1 MRAWA
6 VRIALVT
13 AAACAGACA
22 ARVPPAPPAVTT
34 PKFPEFLFPAVPPGL
49 GTPAA
54 IERHD
59 IGWQWLQAGDLRAA
73 ERNFSSAL
81 KQSAAMYPAEVGLGY
96 VALARKDLKESLLH
110 FDKAVVANPRYAPAL
125 AGRAEVLLATN
136 QREEAL
142 VSLEAAL
149 AADPSLSSVRSR
161 LEVLR
166 FRSQQDDIAGARK
179 LAESGRLD
187 EARAVYQAAIARSP
201 QSPFLHRELA
211 DVERKASNLDAALEH
226 AQRAAELEP
235 DEPRTHLLLGDIFE
249 ATGDFARAADELETA
264 ARLLP
269 DETLAERIGSLRARA
284 AFAAMPA
291 EYREIGTAPTVTR
304 AQLAALLAVRLEP
317 LLAQARRVNA
327 IVITDTRGIWASPYI
342 LAAARSGVMEVYP
355 NHTFQPEALVRRV
368 DLAQAVSRV
377 LELIAARDPQL
388 AASWRGARDRTFP
401 DVGPRHLNFPAASLA
416 VEAGVMA
423 TAADGTF
430 QLTRPVTGAEAVAA
444 VDKLQ
449 ELGDRSSR

>member
-13 AAACAGACA
+13 IATYAAACA

-34 PKFPEFLFPAVPPGL
+34 PKFPEFLFPAVPAGL

-73 ERNFSSAL
+73 ERNFSSSL

-96 VALARKDLKESLLH
+96 VALARKNLKESLLH

-166 FRSQQDDIAGARK
+166 FRSQQEDIAGARK
-179 LAESGRLD
+179 LAESGRLE
-187 EARAVYQAAIARSP
+187 EARAAYQAAIARSP

-211 DVERKASNLDAALEH
+211 DLERNAANLDAALEH

-235 DEPRTHLLLGDIFE
+235 DDPRTHQLLGDIFE
-249 ATGDFARAADELETA
+249 AKGDFARAAEELETA

-269 DETLAERIGSLRARA
+269 DETLGERIAALRARA
-284 AFAAMPA
+284 AFAAMPP
-291 EYREIGTAPTVTR
+291 EYR
-304 AQLAALLAVRLEP
+304 
-317 LLAQARRVNA
+317 
-327 IVITDTRGIWASPYI
+327 
-342 LAAARSGVMEVYP
+342 
-355 NHTFQPEALVRRV
+355 
-368 DLAQAVSRV
+368 
-377 LELIAARDPQL
+377 
-388 AASWRGARDRTFP
+388 
-401 DVGPRHLNFPAASLA
+401 
-416 VEAGVMA
+416 
-423 TAADGTF
+423 
-430 QLTRPVTGAEAVAA
+430 
-444 VDKLQ
+444 
-449 ELGDRSSR
+449 